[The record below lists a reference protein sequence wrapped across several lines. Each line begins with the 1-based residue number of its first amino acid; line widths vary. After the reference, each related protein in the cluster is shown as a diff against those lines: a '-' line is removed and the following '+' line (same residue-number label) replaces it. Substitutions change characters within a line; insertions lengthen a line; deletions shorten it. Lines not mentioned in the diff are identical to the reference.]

1 MGNVSSKI
9 NSVLNLAYYKGNIV
23 FSYAYFGKT
32 FRYNAF
38 KVPKDCFNAK
48 TKHLKQQDDLYDYL
62 FEIERI
68 ENLAKSVNTAIIE
81 LMKDKSSNFS
91 LTKKLVDECILRLE
105 KSKLKANSQSGLITD
120 FEEWIEAYKEKKYKE
135 EVLKGR
141 EGRKNHPSSKDYTS
155 TKNLLIDFEYDN
167 YSRPI
172 QPQDIDED
180 FILELIEYCYLPRES
195 TNTHKYKTEGEMVNK
210 TIQKRLDSLFTFL
223 VGKYGA
229 VPNGIKKPHLDI
241 EKKKVIRLDREELKE
256 LENLDIKEERFVKV
270 RNYFLFLCYTG
281 LRFGDF
287 AKLDKTYYD
296 KENNELVLTTNK
308 TNINC
313 RIYLFDKAKRIG
325 EKYNFSFKGYT
336 NQALNRAIKEMLQ
349 HYNLYTNVITVY
361 YMQKERKTIELP
373 KNEFISCHTGRKTF
387 ISIMIEYGLD
397 TYDLMSMTGHKKI
410 DTLKY
415 YIDLFGIKKREKL
428 KMINAEL
435 EK

>member
-172 QPQDIDED
+172 QPQDIDE
-180 FILELIEYCYLPRES
+180 
-195 TNTHKYKTEGEMVNK
+195 
-210 TIQKRLDSLFTFL
+210 
-223 VGKYGA
+223 
-229 VPNGIKKPHLDI
+229 
-241 EKKKVIRLDREELKE
+241 
-256 LENLDIKEERFVKV
+256 
-270 RNYFLFLCYTG
+270 
-281 LRFGDF
+281 
-287 AKLDKTYYD
+287 LDKTYYD

-349 HYNLYTNVITVY
+349 HYNLYTNVITVD